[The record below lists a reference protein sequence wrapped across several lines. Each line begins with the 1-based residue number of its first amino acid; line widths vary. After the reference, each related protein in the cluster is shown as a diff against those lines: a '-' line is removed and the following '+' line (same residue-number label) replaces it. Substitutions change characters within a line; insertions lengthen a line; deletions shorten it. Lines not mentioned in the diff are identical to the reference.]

1 MADVPCMHCRAD
13 LAPAVVHG
21 WQEHVFH
28 AENVQKGFVLVGCQN
43 FVQGT
48 CTTQVL
54 AVTTPLKLPA
64 RQSRLSSFQDQ
75 ENISTGSQDCMQP
88 CHAFCSAA
96 FVRTVAGSCRFTW
109 SVITLPQCFMCQL
122 ASSRPM
128 HSGNNQDCHHMPG
141 HDNKQMRMKPFQ

>member
-75 ENISTGSQDCMQP
+75 ENISTGSQD
-88 CHAFCSAA
+88 ACSPATPSALLHLYGLLQAA
-96 FVRTVAGSCRFTW
+96 VASHG
-109 SVITLPQCFMCQL
+109 Q
-122 ASSRPM
+122 
-128 HSGNNQDCHHMPG
+128 
-141 HDNKQMRMKPFQ
+141 

>member
-54 AVTTPLKLPA
+54 AVTTPLKLRA

-75 ENISTGSQDCMQP
+75 ENISTVSHDCMQP

-109 SVITLPQCFMCQL
+109 SVITLP
-122 ASSRPM
+122 
-128 HSGNNQDCHHMPG
+128 
-141 HDNKQMRMKPFQ
+141 